1 MMHGYGSFWSMMLMI
16 VFWVGLISL
25 GVYLITNYMS
35 GSRKKETPL
44 QILQKRLANGEID
57 EAEYNRL
64 KSILK
69 EEKKYR

>member
-25 GVYLITNYMS
+25 GIYLITNYMS